1 MEAIKGYAP
10 NYDPKILYLF
20 INKRITTRFFEKSGG
35 GVINPGPGT
44 LVDQTIVQQDGDKIF
59 DFYMV
64 ANDNPTSAT
73 AIPVHYQ
80 VAINTT
86 NLTKQ
91 EIQEMIYH

>member
-1 MEAIKGYAP
+1 
-10 NYDPKILYLF
+10 
-20 INKRITTRFFEKSGG
+20 
-35 GVINPGPGT
+35 
-44 LVDQTIVQQDGDKIF
+44 
-59 DFYMV
+59 MV